1 MIRRILV
8 IIAAGYIL
16 GNLNGAL
23 MISKHFYHDDV
34 RKHGSGNA
42 GMSNFMRTYGKK
54 QLIPVILI
62 DVGKTCLG
70 CLIGWLLLNPLGYGP
85 EGKMLAGAAVVV
97 GHALPVFY
105 GFHGGKG
112 VLSVAGI
119 ALCMSWWSALLALGL
134 FFLVVTTTHYMS
146 LSSMLAVTCWCVMA
160 IILFW
165 GRWFV
170 VAGAAALAIAVIVLH
185 RSNIGRLLHGT
196 ERKTY
201 LRTPKE

>member
-1 MIRRILV
+1 MEPVLYRRL
-8 IIAAGYIL
+8 
-16 GNLNGAL
+16 
-23 MISKHFYHDDV
+23 S
-34 RKHGSGNA
+34 
-42 GMSNFMRTYGKK
+42 
-54 QLIPVILI
+54 
-62 DVGKTCLG
+62 VGKTCLA

-85 EGKMLAGAAVVV
+85 EGKMLAGVAVVV

-119 ALCMSWWSALLALGL
+119 ALCMNWWSTALALSL
-134 FFLVVTTTHYMS
+134 FFAVWALTSYMS
-146 LSSMLAVTCWCVMA
+146 LASMLAVTCWCTLA

-170 VAGAAALAIAVIVLH
+170 VVGAAALAVTVIVLH
-185 RSNIGRLLHGT
+185 RANIGRLIHGT